1 MSSESTEPGEDEL
14 RAAWEEQLRRL
25 TPADVIVQ
33 TVVSLIN
40 LAGRRLG
47 LAGPDA
53 GERDLEQARDG
64 IDGARALLP
73 VLERR
78 EAPQT
83 LAPLREALSAL
94 QLEYAPRRRELAA
107 RRLRRRRRPHAEGDP
122 AQPARRSGP
131 RPGPGRRS
139 AAGAYGCPAPESA
152 APPRQRCRRVAAPRH
167 APSERF
173 APQVTI
179 DCAAASLPG
188 GHRCRPASCCSVS
201 RPSARADVMVRSFLD

>member
-1 MSSESTEPGEDEL
+1 VSAEQPEPDEEEL
-14 RAAWEEQLRRL
+14 RRAWEEQLRRL

-78 EAPQT
+78 EGPET
-83 LAPLREALSAL
+83 VRPLREALSTL
-94 QLEYAPRRRELAA
+94 QLEFAKLA
-107 RRLRRRRRPHAEGDP
+107 RRGGGENEP
-122 AQPARRSGP
+122 
-131 RPGPGRRS
+131 PG
-139 AAGAYGCPAPESA
+139 GAPPPAPESEPGPGPA
-152 APPRQRCRRVAAPRH
+152 QRSGRLWV
-167 APSERF
+167 
-173 APQVTI
+173 
-179 DCAAASLPG
+179 PG
-188 GHRCRPASCCSVS
+188 T
-201 RPSARADVMVRSFLD
+201 